1 MRYCITFALCMLIT
15 GCMSGGSG
23 DIPIPPPEYYA
34 IQDYERIAS
43 NANVLLSTDRMNWV
57 PGRTEPERVSVEC
70 KGMYCSVGYSAFIRS
85 NKVVEVFSEDI
96 TLLSDINGVSA
107 AVEDYRRSSWG
118 DIYTYGGWMEYSL
131 FASSAILWKNELD
144 PDQGVVQVF
153 ATIFG
158 NATGINPETYELR

>member
-1 MRYCITFALCMLIT
+1 MEPAIRYCITLALCVLIT

-70 KGMYCSVGYSAFIRS
+70 KAMYCSVGYSAFLRS
-85 NKVVEVFSEDI
+85 NKVAVVFTEDLTI
-96 TLLSDINGVSA
+96 LPDTAGIST
-107 AVEDYRRSSWG
+107 AVQDYRRGSWG
-118 DIYTYGGWMEYSL
+118 DM
-131 FASSAILWKNELD
+131 
-144 PDQGVVQVF
+144 
-153 ATIFG
+153 
-158 NATGINPETYELR
+158 